1 MPSKTAALLLG
12 LSVALSG
19 CSHSP
24 SKIRGA
30 DNNTLNDLKNLD
42 QKAGADTQINAIRFI
57 SLRDTAL
64 SVGARAGLA
73 ARAQVINATIDRY
86 DPVLARIFNFNALM
100 LDDNVVPPVLA
111 QGRYALA
118 LEQDTIQALMLLK
131 GVNQPQFSQVL
142 SKLGM
147 DEPSITDALNAPDIQ
162 LPAMLSNLNLSESA
176 ADQNALK
183 IADRNY
189 QIVSQ
194 AHFATTPPIWQDY
207 LHMQHEAP
215 ETPDKSLLP
224 KDKMEKKVWD
234 QYIQDGWQAG
244 IAQANLIFTENL
256 GRLKRDY
263 TGMVLYRTLLA
274 QNIVSKPYVAK
285 IDLGITGSGSD
296 MNVNERILRIT
307 ALPRLQLNGQQWKT
321 DVVTKLE

>member
-1 MPSKTAALLLG
+1 MPLKIAALLLG
-12 LSVALSG
+12 VSVALAG
-19 CSHSP
+19 CSHSSP
-24 SKIRGA
+24 KMRGT
-30 DNNTLNDLKNLD
+30 DNNTLNDLKNMD
-42 QKAGADTQINAIRFI
+42 QKAGADTQINAIRFT
-57 SLRDTAL
+57 SLRETAL
-64 SVGARAGLA
+64 SLGARAGLA
-73 ARAQVINATIDRY
+73 ARAKIINQTIDRY
-86 DPVLARIFNFNALM
+86 DPLLARIFNFNALM

-118 LEQDTIQALMLLK
+118 LEQDSIQALMLLK
-131 GVNQPQFSQVL
+131 EANQPQFTQVL
-142 SKLGM
+142 SKMGM
-147 DEPSITDALNAPDIQ
+147 QEPDIQYALNAPAME
-162 LPAMLSNLNLSESA
+162 LPAVLSNLTLTDSA
-176 ADQNALK
+176 AEQNALK

-189 QIVSQ
+189 QIISQ

-207 LHMQHEAP
+207 LHMQHEQP

-234 QYIQDGWQAG
+234 QYVQDGWLAG
-244 IAQANLIFTENL
+244 IEQANLIFTENL

-263 TGMVLYRTLLA
+263 TGMVLYRSLLA

-285 IDLGITGSGSD
+285 IDLGITGNGSD

-321 DVVTKLE
+321 DVVSRSE

>member
-1 MPSKTAALLLG
+1 MSLQTVALLLG
-12 LSVALSG
+12 LSLALSG

-24 SKIRGA
+24 SKTSTT
-30 DNNTLNDLKNLD
+30 DNNTLSDLKNMD

-64 SVGARAGLA
+64 SLGARAGLA
-73 ARAQVINATIDRY
+73 ARAKVINQTVDRY
-86 DPVLARIFNFNALM
+86 DAVLARIFNFNALM

-111 QGRYALA
+111 QGRYSLA
-118 LEQDTIQALMLLK
+118 LQQDTVQALMLLK
-131 GVNQPQFSQVL
+131 NVNQPQFSQVL

-147 DEPSITDALNAPDIQ
+147 DQGNITDALNASDAQ
-162 LPAMLSNLNLSESA
+162 LPAMLGNLNLAESA

-234 QYIQDGWQAG
+234 QYVQDGWQAG
-244 IAQANLIFTENL
+244 IDQANLIFVENL

-263 TGMVLYRTLLA
+263 TGMVLYRSLLA

-296 MNVNERILRIT
+296 MSVNERILRIT
-307 ALPRLQLNGQQWKT
+307 ALPRLQLNGQEWKT
-321 DVVTKLE
+321 DVVSK